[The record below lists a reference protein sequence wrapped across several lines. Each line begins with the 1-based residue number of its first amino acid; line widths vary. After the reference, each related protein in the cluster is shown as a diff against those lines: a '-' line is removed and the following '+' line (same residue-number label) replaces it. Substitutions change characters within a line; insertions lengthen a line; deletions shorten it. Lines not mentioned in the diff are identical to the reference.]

1 LEKWKKEKNRIS
13 IMHVKP
19 AGLLLIGIEIPPL
32 RYAAVGMT
40 RNNNSPKKQTP

>member
-1 LEKWKKEKNRIS
+1 
-13 IMHVKP
+13 MHVKP

-40 RNNNSPKKQTP
+40 RNNNSPKNKLHEKQIPKRSV